1 MKHLA
6 SFILVAAVLL
16 LFSTCKKN
24 TAAAAAAPAPADTS
38 FKLSEATLLK
48 QGAFSG
54 NMSYAVSG
62 AAKLYEYKSK
72 KYLYLENY
80 NGSSGPDLRVYISTN
95 LQASQFVS
103 LGKIQANSGNQVYLI
118 TSPPD
123 FNTHNKILIW
133 CQQFS
138 VLFGSSSLN

>member
-1 MKHLA
+1 MKQFA
-6 SFILVAAVLL
+6 AFILAAAVLL

-24 TAAAAAAPAPADTS
+24 AAATGTPAPADTS

-80 NGSSGPDLRVYISTN
+80 NGSSGPDLRVYI
-95 LQASQFVS
+95 
-103 LGKIQANSGNQVYLI
+103 
-118 TSPPD
+118 
-123 FNTHNKILIW
+123 
-133 CQQFS
+133 
-138 VLFGSSSLN
+138 